1 MARPPSAPRESARP
15 DAPDTGPPETELVD
29 RARRG
34 DHAAFRVL
42 VERYQDR
49 VYGLAR
55 RILRDPERARDAVQ
69 EGFLKA
75 YSALERFEGRS
86 GFYTWLYR
94 LVFNQCIDMKRRDRS
109 SRHEEWDDEIARDVA
124 PGADTAPLPQGTEL
138 ADPANAY
145 HRGQLRAALAAAI
158 ESLPDDARRTLVL
171 REVDGLSYEEI
182 AKALRIP
189 KGTVMSR
196 LHYARRRVRET
207 LIANGA
213 VEEVEKAS
221 NNPPTPGDSE

>member
-1 MARPPSAPRESARP
+1 MAQPSDE
-15 DAPDTGPPETELVD
+15 GPPESDLVD

-34 DHAAFRVL
+34 DHAAFQVL

-49 VYGLAR
+49 VHGLAR
-55 RILRDPERARDAVQ
+55 RILRDPDQARDAVQ

-75 YSALERFEGRS
+75 YAGLARFEGRS

-109 SRHEEWDDEIARDVA
+109 ARHDEWDDEIARDVA
-124 PGADTAPLPQGTEL
+124 PGAAAAPLPLGTEL
-138 ADPANAY
+138 ADPAHSY
-145 HRGQLRAALAAAI
+145 HRGQLREALAAAI
-158 ESLPDDARRTLVL
+158 ESLPEDARRTLVL

-182 AKALRIP
+182 ATALRIP

-196 LHYARRRVRET
+196 LHYARRRVRDV
-207 LIANGA
+207 LIESGA
-213 VEEVEKAS
+213 VEAPEQQLD
-221 NNPPTPGDSE
+221 TPQTGDPE

>member
-1 MARPPSAPRESARP
+1 MAQRPPGSQRGPARPADE
-15 DAPDTGPPETELVD
+15 GPPESQLVD

-34 DHAAFRVL
+34 DHAAFRIL

-55 RILRDPERARDAVQ
+55 RILHDPEQARDAVQ

-75 YSALERFEGRS
+75 YAGLERFEGRS

-109 SRHEEWDDEIARDVA
+109 SRHEEWDDEVARDVA
-124 PGADTAPLPQGTEL
+124 PGADAAPLPLGTEL
-138 ADPANAY
+138 ADAANAY
-145 HRGQLRAALAAAI
+145 HRGQLRVALAAAI
-158 ESLPDDARRTLVL
+158 ESLPEDARRTLVM

-182 AKALRIP
+182 AQALRIP

-196 LHYARRRVRET
+196 LHYARRRVRDA

-221 NNPPTPGDSE
+221 ETEIPGEPS

>member
-1 MARPPSAPRESARP
+1 VRDPARSET
-15 DAPDTGPPETELVD
+15 PDTGPPEAELVD
-29 RARRG
+29 RARSG
-34 DHAAFRVL
+34 DHGAFRVL

-49 VYGLAR
+49 VHALAR

-75 YSALERFEGRS
+75 YAGLPRFEGRS

-124 PGADTAPLPQGTEL
+124 PGADTPPLPQGAEL
-138 ADPANAY
+138 ADPAHAY
-145 HRGQLRAALAAAI
+145 HRGQLREALATAI
-158 ESLPDDARRTLVL
+158 ESLPDEARRTLVL
-171 REVDGLSYEEI
+171 REVEGLSYEEI
-182 AKALRIP
+182 ARALRIP

-213 VEEVEKAS
+213 VDEMEKATV
-221 NNPPTPGDSE
+221 PPTSEAGEIE

>member
-1 MARPPSAPRESARP
+1 VAQRSPGPTRASARP
-15 DAPDTGPPETELVD
+15 EEPDPGPPEAELID
-29 RARRG
+29 RSRHG

-42 VERYQDR
+42 VERYQGR
-49 VYGLAR
+49 VHALAR
-55 RILRDPERARDAVQ
+55 RILRDPDRARDAVQ

-75 YSALERFEGRS
+75 YAGLERFEGRS

-124 PGADTAPLPQGTEL
+124 PGADTAPLPLGTEL

-145 HRGQLRAALAAAI
+145 HLGQLRTALAAAI
-158 ESLPDDARRTLVL
+158 ESLPEDARRTLVL
-171 REVDGLSYEEI
+171 REIEGLSYEQI

-213 VEEVEKAS
+213 VEESSPSSK
-221 NNPPTPGDSE
+221 TPGEPT

>member
-1 MARPPSAPRESARP
+1 MRKSARAEEP
-15 DAPDTGPPETELVD
+15 ESGPPEAELVD
-29 RARRG
+29 RARHG

-49 VYGLAR
+49 VHGLAR
-55 RILRDPERARDAVQ
+55 RILRDPELARDAVQ

-75 YSALERFEGRS
+75 YAGLERFEGRS

-109 SRHEEWDDEIARDVA
+109 SRHEEWDDEIAREAA
-124 PGADTAPLPQGTEL
+124 PGANIDPMPLATEL

-145 HRGQLRAALAAAI
+145 HRDQLREALVAAI

-213 VEEVEKAS
+213 VEAGGGDLGTAE
-221 NNPPTPGDSE
+221 PGEPE

>member
-1 MARPPSAPRESARP
+1 MAEPPTGAAQGPARPSEP
-15 DAPDTGPPETELVD
+15 DPGPAETELID

-75 YSALERFEGRS
+75 YAGLARFEGRS

-109 SRHEEWDDEIARDVA
+109 SRHEEWDDEIVRDVA
-124 PGADTAPLPQGTEL
+124 PGANTPPLPLGT
-138 ADPANAY
+138 
-145 HRGQLRAALAAAI
+145 
-158 ESLPDDARRTLVL
+158 ARL
-171 REVDGLSYEEI
+171 G
-182 AKALRIP
+182 
-189 KGTVMSR
+189 
-196 LHYARRRVRET
+196 
-207 LIANGA
+207 
-213 VEEVEKAS
+213 
-221 NNPPTPGDSE
+221 

>member
-1 MARPPSAPRESARP
+1 MEGRPLEDS
-15 DAPDTGPPETELVD
+15 ELIE

-34 DHAAFRVL
+34 DLVAYGELVQRHQEVAVRTAYLSCGDATEAEDAA
-42 VERYQDR
+42 
-49 VYGLAR
+49 
-55 RILRDPERARDAVQ
+55 Q

-75 YSALERFEGRS
+75 YAGLARFEGRS

-109 SRHEEWDDEIARDVA
+109 ARHEEWDDEIARDAA
-124 PGADTAPLPQGTEL
+124 PGANIDPLPLGTEL

-145 HRGQLRAALAAAI
+145 HRGQLREALAAAI

-171 REVDGLSYEEI
+171 REVEGLSYEEI
-182 AKALRIP
+182 ARALRIP

-196 LHYARRRVRET
+196 LHYARRRVRDT

-213 VEEVEKAS
+213 VEAAESDAE
-221 NNPPTPGDSE
+221 TEDGETDE

>member
-1 MARPPSAPRESARP
+1 MPVEGPSEAEVV
-15 DAPDTGPPETELVD
+15 E
-29 RARRG
+29 RARKG
-34 DHAAFRVL
+34 DHEAFRIL

-49 VYGLAR
+49 VHGLAL

-75 YSALERFEGRS
+75 YAGLDRFEGRS

-109 SRHEEWDDEIARDVA
+109 GRHVEWDDEIPHDVA
-124 PGADTAPLPQGTEL
+124 PGADAASLPAGTEL
-138 ADPANAY
+138 ADPARAY
-145 HRGQLRAALAAAI
+145 HHTQLRLALAAAI
-158 ESLPDDARRTLVL
+158 ESLPEDARRTLVL
-171 REVDGLSYEEI
+171 REVDGLSYQEI
-182 AKALRIP
+182 AKALAIP

-207 LIANGA
+207 LIATGA
-213 VEEVEKAS
+213 VEAIPDVETA
-221 NNPPTPGDSE
+221 GDGV